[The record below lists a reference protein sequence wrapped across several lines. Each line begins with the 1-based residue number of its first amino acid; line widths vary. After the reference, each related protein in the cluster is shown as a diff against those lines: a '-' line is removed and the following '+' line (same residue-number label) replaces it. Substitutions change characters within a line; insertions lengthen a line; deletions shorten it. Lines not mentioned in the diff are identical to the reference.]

1 MKDFTL
7 AEIAKACNG
16 EYVGDESLKDTKN
29 NLC

>member
-7 AEIAKACNG
+7 AKIAKACNG
-16 EYVGDESLKDTKN
+16 EYVGDESLKKHKN